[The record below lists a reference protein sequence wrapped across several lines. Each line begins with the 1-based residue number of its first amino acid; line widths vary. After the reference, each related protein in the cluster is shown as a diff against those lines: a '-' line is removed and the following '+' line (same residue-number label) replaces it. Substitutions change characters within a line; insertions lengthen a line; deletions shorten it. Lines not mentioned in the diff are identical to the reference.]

1 MFLVGAKV
9 RTLFVWLALSSDMA
23 LVTVALRA
31 SCRVVVS
38 AEIDLRLDMY
48 SGTL

>member
-1 MFLVGAKV
+1 MFSADAKV
-9 RTLFVWLALSSDMA
+9 RTLFVWLARSDDIV
-23 LVTVALRA
+23 LVTVALGA